1 MAVASRA
8 VASFPSVTIASVCGG
23 APVEVALIAQL
34 GVGAGDRMI
43 EDAGGRQ
50 AAHAN
55 YVDALDEPSTRL
67 SGMRLQ
73 HGDAS
78 SLYSF
83 TVAAGGHPFHRH
95 ATPRTFTAISG
106 SGGARLR
113 FSTAGDAALAR
124 DPAAFLAALRCVD
137 IPPDSLFVVRFGG
150 GTWHQFAPLRAGHSA
165 LFALSIHTNELDGP
179 LSAAQRH
186 QVEANAASIPAL
198 TELLPERVARH
209 IEATGFD
216 AVPTVAL
223 SLHAAPQSSAERLCA
238 SVRTWVGRLRA
249 AAVRRRPNGGF
260 LGRLESARPVRA
272 LERHPPESLLHAA
285 LPGGSHW
292 DDGVEVV
299 LDADAVGGFGASAL
313 LARVLEGF
321 LENRPA
327 GVSRLMALR
336 NLVVSPLRLRTSP
349 LGCPVSSLL
358 STDRRTLFAG
368 RFPVLGQAVAD
379 DDRSAQVLLGAD
391 DRHLVFRSCVSV
403 VIDHDGRAR
412 IRLGTRVR
420 TRNAFGT
427 FYMASIDLVH
437 RHYIAPT
444 LLRMAVD
451 HAVAPDLVAPAVE
464 PA

>member
-8 VASFPSVTIASVCGG
+8 VASFPSVTIASACGG

-55 YVDALDEPSTRL
+55 YIDALDEPSTRL

-113 FSTAGDAALAR
+113 FSTAGDVALAR

-216 AVPTVAL
+216 AVPTVSL

-260 LGRLESARPVRA
+260 LGRLESARPVR
-272 LERHPPESLLHAA
+272 
-285 LPGGSHW
+285 
-292 DDGVEVV
+292 
-299 LDADAVGGFGASAL
+299 GASAL

-358 STDRRTLFAG
+358 STDRRRLFAG

-403 VIDHDGRAR
+403 VIDDDGRAR

-420 TRNAFGT
+420 TRNAFGM
-427 FYMASIDLVH
+427 FYMGSIDLVH